1 MSTVKTNPLSHAKVA
16 ARPRGR
22 PSNLSKFLAR
32 QGDLFADAQYRTQ
45 LEGAAST
52 GSRPHQIEDAVLA
65 PHAEGV
71 GCQNARTARSEARTE
86 RTDLAINSAFFD
98 ARKTPEI
105 FHQRRS
111 STADES
117 GLQD

>member
-1 MSTVKTNPLSHAKVA
+1 MHVSRPKTLAERLQWMADNFPGFRAELDAHNA
-16 ARPRGR
+16 A
-22 PSNLSKFLAR
+22 LAR
-32 QGDLFADAQYRTQ
+32 L
-45 LEGAAST
+45 
-52 GSRPHQIEDAVLA
+52 
-65 PHAEGV
+65 AEGV

-86 RTDLAINSAFFD
+86 RTDLAANCAFFD
-98 ARKTPEI
+98 ALQTPEI

>member
-1 MSTVKTNPLSHAKVA
+1 MSHITRPKSLAERLQWMADNLPGFRAELDAHDA
-16 ARPRGR
+16 A
-22 PSNLSKFLAR
+22 LAR
-32 QGDLFADAQYRTQ
+32 L
-45 LEGAAST
+45 
-52 GSRPHQIEDAVLA
+52 
-65 PHAEGV
+65 AEGV

-86 RTDLAINSAFFD
+86 RTDLAANSAFFD
-98 ARKTPEI
+98 APQTPEI

>member
-1 MSTVKTNPLSHAKVA
+1 MSHFSQPKTLAERLQWMADNLPGFRAELEA
-16 ARPRGR
+16 ARNA
-22 PSNLSKFLAR
+22 SLAR
-32 QGDLFADAQYRTQ
+32 
-45 LEGAAST
+45 
-52 GSRPHQIEDAVLA
+52 
-65 PHAEGV
+65 HAEGV

-86 RTDLAINSAFFD
+86 RTDLATNSAFFD
-98 ARKTPEI
+98 ARQTPEV

>member
-1 MSTVKTNPLSHAKVA
+1 MRSEGICVNHVTRPKSLAERLQWMADNLPGFRAERDAHDA
-16 ARPRGR
+16 A
-22 PSNLSKFLAR
+22 LAR
-32 QGDLFADAQYRTQ
+32 L
-45 LEGAAST
+45 
-52 GSRPHQIEDAVLA
+52 
-65 PHAEGV
+65 AEGV

-86 RTDLAINSAFFD
+86 RTDLAANSAFFD
-98 ARKTPEI
+98 APQTPEI